1 MHGAHLT
8 EKMGHT
14 RHIATRSVQTR

>member
-8 EKMGHT
+8 EKNGHT
-14 RHIATRSVQTR
+14 PNIATRSV

>member
-8 EKMGHT
+8 AKMGHN
-14 RHIATRSVQTR
+14 RHIATRPV

>member
-8 EKMGHT
+8 EKMGHN
-14 RHIATRSVQTR
+14 RHIATRSV

>member
-8 EKMGHT
+8 EKFGHT
-14 RHIATRSVQTR
+14 WHIATRSV

>member
-1 MHGAHLT
+1 MRGAHLT

-14 RHIATRSVQTR
+14 RHTATRSV

>member
-14 RHIATRSVQTR
+14 RHIATRSV